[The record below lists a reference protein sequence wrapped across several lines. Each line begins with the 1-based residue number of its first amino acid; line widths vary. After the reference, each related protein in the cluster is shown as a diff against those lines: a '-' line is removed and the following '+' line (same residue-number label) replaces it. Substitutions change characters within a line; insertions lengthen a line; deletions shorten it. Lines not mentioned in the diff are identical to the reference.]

1 MKKKLALYLLLISSA
16 ILAGCA
22 TSRSEVAVVTPVATG
37 VKAPFNG
44 RTVVIATVKDD
55 RVFQDAPPQPFTP
68 SLGSGGVAA
77 ATEATKSRA
86 IARKRN
92 TYGQALGDVLL
103 QEGQSVQGLVRAN
116 LTAAFEQAGYRVAPA
131 GTAAASGSPAPTL
144 VDVSIKKFWSWM
156 QPGFWALT
164 FSTNIE
170 TVLTTT
176 TPGAAARDI
185 SVSTSDQGQVGT
197 DDAWIRAV
205 QKALSAYQTEA
216 VGKLGAPPF

>member
-1 MKKKLALYLLLISSA
+1 MKNRVALYALLISSA
-16 ILAGCA
+16 VLSGCA

-55 RVFQDAPPQPFTP
+55 RVFQDAPPQPFIP

-77 ATEATKSRA
+77 ATEAIKSRA
-86 IARKRN
+86 VARKRN
-92 TYGQALGDVLL
+92 SYGQALGDVLL
-103 QEGQSVQGLVRAN
+103 QEGQTVQGLVRAN
-116 LTAAFEQAGYRVAPA
+116 LTAAFEQAGYRVAPV
-131 GTAAASGSPAPTL
+131 GTAAAPGSPAPTR

-170 TVLTTT
+170 TVLATT
-176 TPGAAARDI
+176 TPGAAPREI
-185 SVSTSDQGQVGT
+185 SVSTSEQGQVGG
-197 DDAWIRAV
+197 DDAWISAV

-216 VGKLGAPPF
+216 AGKLSAPPF